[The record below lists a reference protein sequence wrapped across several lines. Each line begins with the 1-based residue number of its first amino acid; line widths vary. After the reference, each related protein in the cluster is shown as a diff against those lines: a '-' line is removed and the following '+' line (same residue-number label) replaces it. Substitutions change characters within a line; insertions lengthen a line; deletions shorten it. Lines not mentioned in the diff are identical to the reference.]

1 MALVLMGWWWRNKMA
16 VVNSPP
22 GAVKHHEPARIRP
35 SNAGQIAINGQ
46 SR

>member
-1 MALVLMGWWWRNKMA
+1 MGVVLMGWWWRYKMA

-22 GAVKHHEPARIRP
+22 GAVKHHEPARIP
-35 SNAGQIAINGQ
+35 SFDAGQIANRTQ